1 MQPSDEPRKQGRH
14 ELTVPPSMIRTNRPS
29 HTEPRR
35 GRRIAA
41 PSRIGGDPEWARHR
55 GFPPAGVVG
64 RRCARGPDVT
74 PVMGRSVRGQAR
86 GRPVLSADGFSSLST
101 ASTAW
106 TAYPGR
112 LVAGHAPEQRPLARP
127 TTGAAGPAAAP
138 APHGPDPATTAM
150 SRTAS
155 HGSCAPERRGPVD
168 AVPNR
173 FRHWRRGGVQGRVL
187 APAETPA
194 LAEARGSAAPVRKEG
209 TRTLDGWRSRRGRS
223 AARGLRRAPRE
234 GSRGRSGRARGAMVD
249 GSRRGPDRLVEG
261 EGGRRQGAA
270 EVSTGPSAADCGS
283 GRGRRGAFPATTS
296 RRGPWLAS
304 E

>member
-1 MQPSDEPRKQGRH
+1 
-14 ELTVPPSMIRTNRPS
+14 MIRTNQPS

-41 PSRIGGDPEWARHR
+41 PSRIGGDPELARHR

-74 PVMGRSVRGQAR
+74 PVMGRSVRG
-86 GRPVLSADGFSSLST
+86 RPVLSADAFSSLST

-106 TAYPGR
+106 AAYPRR

-155 HGSCAPERRGPVD
+155 HGPCAPERRGPVD

-173 FRHWRRGGVQGRVL
+173 FHRWRRGGVQGRVL
-187 APAETPA
+187 APAETLA
-194 LAEARGSAAPVRKEG
+194 LAAARGLARGSAAPVRKDG

-223 AARGLRRAPRE
+223 ATRGFAERLGKNPPAVRAVLEARR
-234 GSRGRSGRARGAMVD
+234 
-249 GSRRGPDRLVEG
+249 
-261 EGGRRQGAA
+261 
-270 EVSTGPSAADCGS
+270 STGPGEGRIGS
-283 GRGRRGAFPATTS
+283 LKGRGAGAGVPRRYLRVLPGPARKRAGTARAFPSHGPRVGALVGWVVSVSHTLDACQNGAIAPS
-296 RRGPWLAS
+296 RG
-304 E
+304 

>member
-1 MQPSDEPRKQGRH
+1 M
-14 ELTVPPSMIRTNRPS
+14 
-29 HTEPRR
+29 
-35 GRRIAA
+35 
-41 PSRIGGDPEWARHR
+41 ARHR

-86 GRPVLSADGFSSLST
+86 GRPVLSADEFSSLST

-106 TAYPGR
+106 AAYPRR

-155 HGSCAPERRGPVD
+155 HGPCAPERRGPVD

-173 FRHWRRGGVQGRVL
+173 FHRWRRGGVQGRVL
-187 APAETPA
+187 APAETLA
-194 LAEARGSAAPVRKEG
+194 LAEARGLARGSAAPVRKEG

-223 AARGLRRAPRE
+223 ATRGFAERLGKNPPAVRAVLEARR
-234 GSRGRSGRARGAMVD
+234 
-249 GSRRGPDRLVEG
+249 
-261 EGGRRQGAA
+261 
-270 EVSTGPSAADCGS
+270 STGPGEGRIGSWKGRAAGA
-283 GRGRRGAFPATTS
+283 GAPRRYLRVLP
-296 RRGPWLAS
+296 GPRT
-304 E
+304 

>member
-1 MQPSDEPRKQGRH
+1 MRWVACGSEAVTKRPERTAYGYRRFGLFGGADHMQPSDEPRKQGRH

-35 GRRIAA
+35 RRRIAA
-41 PSRIGGDPEWARHR
+41 SSRIGDDPERAWRR

-64 RRCARGPDVT
+64 RRCARGPDVV
-74 PVMGRSVRGQAR
+74 PVTGRSVRGQAR

-106 TAYPGR
+106 AAYPGR

-155 HGSCAPERRGPVD
+155 HGPCA
-168 AVPNR
+168 
-173 FRHWRRGGVQGRVL
+173 
-187 APAETPA
+187 
-194 LAEARGSAAPVRKEG
+194 
-209 TRTLDGWRSRRGRS
+209 RS
-223 AARGLRRAPRE
+223 AAA
-234 GSRGRSGRARGAMVD
+234 RS
-249 GSRRGPDRLVEG
+249 
-261 EGGRRQGAA
+261 
-270 EVSTGPSAADCGS
+270 
-283 GRGRRGAFPATTS
+283 
-296 RRGPWLAS
+296 
-304 E
+304 